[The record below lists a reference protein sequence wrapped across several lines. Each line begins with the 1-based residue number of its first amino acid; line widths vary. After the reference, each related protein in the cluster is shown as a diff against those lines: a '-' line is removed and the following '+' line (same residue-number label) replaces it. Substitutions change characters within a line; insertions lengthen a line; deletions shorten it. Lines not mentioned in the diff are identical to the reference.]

1 MMVVKENTDVDGCA
15 FGQILY
21 FLFSYICIHFFLL
34 LLALPPP
41 RRQFFFLAHT
51 CTSKVFLLLNL
62 SYIKQDD

>member
-21 FLFSYICIHFFLL
+21 FFFGYICI
-34 LLALPPP
+34 
-41 RRQFFFLAHT
+41 QFFFFPLSLPLNVIFFAHALT
-51 CTSKVFLLLNL
+51 LKVFLLLNL